1 MLPENSFGDSF
12 TPSVAPQALSATMSG
27 IHNAFLKTVVGSD
40 NAFIHGSVR
49 AFPGLQFI
57 APGTVLGSDGGA
69 VQFVST
75 SQLPGS
81 HVHED
86 VVCVCVCIALYAR
99 AVQQSASG
107 PMMLILALISTM
119 LFPTYG
125 QTKYSLLSLQSV

>member
-1 MLPENSFGDSF
+1 MLPENSFEDSF

-49 AFPGLQFI
+49 AFPGLEFI
-57 APGTVLGSDGGA
+57 APGTVLGTDGGA

-81 HVHED
+81 HVHEN
-86 VVCVCVCIALYAR
+86 VVCVCIALYAR